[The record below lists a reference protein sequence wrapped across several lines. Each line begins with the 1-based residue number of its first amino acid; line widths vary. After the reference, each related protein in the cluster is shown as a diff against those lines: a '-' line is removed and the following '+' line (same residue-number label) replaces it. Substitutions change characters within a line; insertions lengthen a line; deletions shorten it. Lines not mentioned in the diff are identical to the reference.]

1 VLTGVKFLWFHFY
14 SLFIQFNV
22 LLKVSCFFAKYLKPF
37 FNVNDKLNV
46 AVLLR
51 LLKKIFAV
59 LLHVHSTEK
68 LNLVLLMPCYVCG
81 FVDNY
86 FL

>member
-1 VLTGVKFLWFHFY
+1 VY
-14 SLFIQFNV
+14 SSYGFIFIHCLFSV

-59 LLHVHSTEK
+59 LLNVHSTEK